1 MADNLPN
8 ITITPG
14 VWIDL
19 YKTANISVG
28 AAIAVENIGV
38 CDVRLTV
45 TQDQPDVEFDAY
57 NLVER
62 NGDPMRNSEGDS
74 GAWAFCHHQTGK
86 LSVRPL

>member
-8 ITITPG
+8 ITLVPG
-14 VWIDL
+14 VWTNL
-19 YKTANISVG
+19 YSVANIAVG
-28 AAIAVENIGV
+28 KAIAVENIGV

-45 TQDQPDVEFDAY
+45 RRDQPSVEFDAY

-62 NGDPMRNSEGDS
+62 NGDPMRNTDNDS

-86 LSVRPL
+86 LSVRPI